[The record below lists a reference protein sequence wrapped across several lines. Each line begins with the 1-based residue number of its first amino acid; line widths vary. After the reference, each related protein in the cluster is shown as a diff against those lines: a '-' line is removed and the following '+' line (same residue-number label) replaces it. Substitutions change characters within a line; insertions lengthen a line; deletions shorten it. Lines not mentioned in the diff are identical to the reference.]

1 MILDFMVYVMKNPNS
16 FSLQKTLLITIFLT
30 LKNFKDERKY

>member
-1 MILDFMVYVMKNPNS
+1 MILDFIVTVVKNPNN
-16 FSLQKTLLITIFLT
+16 FSLQKTLLITIFLI